1 VKLRTALS
9 LLLVCSIGTTLGLGG
24 TMLWSARQ
32 LDASTQRALVAK
44 DVTAD
49 ILPPPMYLIEAR
61 LVLSQLIEGSV
72 PLATAVSELDRLEK
86 EYLARVQYWQQ
97 HPPYGLE
104 RELLG
109 AQHEAGLKFLA
120 EAKAKVLA
128 AAARGDAEAAKAALG
143 DVHTL
148 YLAHRKGV
156 DDTVKA
162 SGVFAEAS
170 MGEFSLVQQL
180 SVWLAAAMTLL
191 GAVLLGGLTLLA
203 RRTVLRSIGAEPQEL
218 AARSAAMAG
227 GDLTQPIDTPHAD
240 SIAGSMER
248 MRASLAQLIG
258 TALQNTQHVVA
269 CSGELADG
277 NRHLSE
283 RTEAAASSLQ
293 QTASSMEELSGT
305 VKQTVDAAHAANQLA
320 TTASAAATQGGA
332 VVGQVVTTM
341 EEISASSKKIAD
353 IIGVIDGISFQT
365 NLLALNAAVE
375 AARAGEQGRGF
386 AVVAG
391 EVRTLAQ
398 RSAQAAREIKALIGA
413 SVEKT
418 DSGARLVQDA
428 GATMEQIVESVRR
441 VSAVIGEI
449 STAAAEQHSGIGQ
462 VVTAVNRLDDMTQQN
477 SALAEQSIT
486 ATEALKDQAGK
497 LAQVLSDFRLTT
509 RQPQAA

>member
-1 VKLRTALS
+1 MKLRTALS
-9 LLLVCSIGTTLGLGG
+9 LLLACSIGTALCLGG
-24 TMLWSARQ
+24 TTLWSARQ

-61 LVLSQLIEGSV
+61 LVLSQLIEGSM
-72 PLATAVSELDRLEK
+72 PLATATSELERLEK

-109 AQHEAGLKFLA
+109 AQHDAAVRFLA
-120 EAKAKVLA
+120 DARAKVLA
-128 AAARGDAEAAKAALG
+128 AAARGDAEAARAALG
-143 DVHTL
+143 DVHAL

-170 MGEFSLVQQL
+170 MNEFGQVQQL
-180 SVWLAAAMTLL
+180 SVWLTVAMTLL
-191 GAVLLGGLTLLA
+191 GTALLGGLTLLA
-203 RRTVLRSIGAEPQEL
+203 RRTVLRSIGAEPQDL
-218 AARSAAMAG
+218 AARSAAIAG
-227 GDLTQPIDTPHAD
+227 GDLTQAIDTPHAD

-248 MRASLAQLIG
+248 MRASLAGLIG
-258 TALQNTQHVVA
+258 AALQNTQHMVA
-269 CSGELADG
+269 CSGELAQG
-277 NRHLSE
+277 NRNLSE
-283 RTEAAASSLQ
+283 RTEQAASNLQ
-293 QTASSMEELSGT
+293 QTASSMEQLGGT
-305 VKQTVDAAHAANQLA
+305 VKQTVDAAHVARQLA
-320 TTASAAATQGGA
+320 GTASAAATQGGT

-341 EEISASSKKIAD
+341 EEISASSKKITD
-353 IIGVIDGISFQT
+353 IIGVIDSIAFQT
-365 NLLALNAAVE
+365 NILALNAAVE

-386 AVVAG
+386 AVVAA

-398 RSAQAAREIKALIGA
+398 RSAQAAREIKSLIGA

-428 GATMEQIVESVRR
+428 GAAMEQIVESVHR
-441 VSAVIGEI
+441 VTEVIGEI
-449 STAAAEQHSGIGQ
+449 STAAAEQHDGIGQ
-462 VVTAVNRLDDMTQQN
+462 VITAVNRLDDMTQQN

-486 ATEALKDQAGK
+486 ATETLKDQAGK
-497 LAQVLSDFRLTT
+497 LAQVLSDFRLTHAT
-509 RQPQAA
+509 

>member
-1 VKLRTALS
+1 MKLRTALS
-9 LLLVCSIGTTLGLGG
+9 LLLACSIGTALCLGG
-24 TMLWSARQ
+24 TTLWSARQ

-61 LVLSQLIEGSV
+61 LVLSQLIEGSM
-72 PLATAVSELDRLEK
+72 PLATATSELERLEK

-109 AQHEAGLKFLA
+109 AQHDAAVRFLA
-120 EAKAKVLA
+120 DARAKVLA
-128 AAARGDAEAAKAALG
+128 AAARGDAEAARAALG
-143 DVHTL
+143 DVHAL

-170 MGEFSLVQQL
+170 MNEFGQVQQL
-180 SVWLAAAMTLL
+180 SVWLTVAMTLL
-191 GAVLLGGLTLLA
+191 GTALLGGLTLLA
-203 RRTVLRSIGAEPQEL
+203 RRTVLRSIGAEPQDL
-218 AARSAAMAG
+218 AARSAAIAG
-227 GDLTQPIDTPHAD
+227 GDLTQAIDTPHAD

-248 MRASLAQLIG
+248 MRASLAGLIG
-258 TALQNTQHVVA
+258 AALQNTQHMVA
-269 CSGELADG
+269 CSGELAQG
-277 NRHLSE
+277 NRNLSE
-283 RTEAAASSLQ
+283 RTEQAASNLQ
-293 QTASSMEELSGT
+293 QTASSMEQLGGT
-305 VKQTVDAAHAANQLA
+305 VKQTVDAAHVVRQLA
-320 TTASAAATQGGA
+320 GTASAAATQGGT

-341 EEISASSKKIAD
+341 EEISASSKKITD
-353 IIGVIDGISFQT
+353 IIGVIDSIAFQT
-365 NLLALNAAVE
+365 NILALNAAVE

-386 AVVAG
+386 AVVAA

-398 RSAQAAREIKALIGA
+398 RSAQAAREIKSLIGA

-428 GATMEQIVESVRR
+428 GAAMEQIVESVHR
-441 VSAVIGEI
+441 VTEVIGEI
-449 STAAAEQHSGIGQ
+449 STAAAEQHDGIGQ
-462 VVTAVNRLDDMTQQN
+462 VITAVNRLDDMTQQN

-486 ATEALKDQAGK
+486 ATETLKDQAGK
-497 LAQVLSDFRLTT
+497 LAQVLSDFRLTHAT
-509 RQPQAA
+509 

>member
-1 VKLRTALS
+1 MKLRTALS
-9 LLLVCSIGTTLGLGG
+9 LLLACSIGTTLCLGA
-24 TMLWSARQ
+24 TTLWSARQ

-61 LVLSQLIEGSV
+61 LVLSQLIEGSM
-72 PLATAVSELDRLEK
+72 PLAVATAELERLEK

-97 HPPYGLE
+97 NPPYGLE

-109 AQHEAGLKFLA
+109 AQHDAGLRFLA
-120 EAKAKVLA
+120 EAKGKVLA
-128 AAARGDAEAAKAALG
+128 AAAHGNAEAAKAALG
-143 DVHTL
+143 EVHTL

-162 SGVFAEAS
+162 SGTFAEAA
-170 MGEFSLVQQL
+170 MQQFARVQQG
-180 SVWLAAAMTLL
+180 SQWLAAAMTLL
-191 GAVLLGGLTLLA
+191 GALLLGGLTLLA
-203 RRTVLRSIGAEPQEL
+203 RRTVLRSIGAEPQDL

-227 GDLTQPIDTPHAD
+227 GDLTSPIDTPHAD

-248 MRASLAQLIG
+248 MRASLAGLIG
-258 TALQNTQHVVA
+258 TALQNTRHVVA
-269 CSGELADG
+269 CSGELAAG

-293 QTASSMEELSGT
+293 QTASSMEELNGT
-305 VKQTVDAAHAANQLA
+305 VKQTVDAAQTANRLA
-320 TTASAAATQGGA
+320 GSASTAATQGGA
-332 VVGQVVTTM
+332 VVEQVVTTM
-341 EEISASSKKIAD
+341 EEISASSKRIAD
-353 IIGVIDGISFQT
+353 IIGVIDGIAFQT

-398 RSAQAAREIKALIGA
+398 RSAQAAHEIKALIGA

-418 DSGARLVQDA
+418 ESGARLVRDA
-428 GATMEQIVESVRR
+428 GAAMGQIVESVRR
-441 VSAVIGEI
+441 VSEVIGEI
-449 STAAAEQHSGIGQ
+449 STAAAEQHDGIGQ

-486 ATEALKDQAGK
+486 TTETLKDQAGR
-497 LAQVLSDFRLTT
+497 LAQVLSDFRLGA
-509 RQPQAA
+509 QPRAA